1 VFYFTQRII
10 ELMCKIWY
18 SFFVQEIVQ
27 LIKTTNQN
35 KYMNQFIL
43 IVNGPVCS
51 GKTSTV
57 TAIMGKYKKVFNLQ
71 QNKIKW
77 LISDYTPDRDR
88 KAVQESLLLVGER
101 MLENGMSLIL
111 EGGSVTQGEMN
122 KALETIGEKHGIK
135 TTYVNIEA
143 PLDVLK
149 ERFQERLKV
158 SQERGTKLSFTDD
171 EGYMKRYN
179 AYTAIKGDAPT
190 FDTSILLPDEVSEKI
205 MALV

>member
-1 VFYFTQRII
+1 
-10 ELMCKIWY
+10 
-18 SFFVQEIVQ
+18 
-27 LIKTTNQN
+27 
-35 KYMNQFIL
+35 
-43 IVNGPVCS
+43 
-51 GKTSTV
+51 
-57 TAIMGKYKKVFNLQ
+57 
-71 QNKIKW
+71 
-77 LISDYTPDRDR
+77 
-88 KAVQESLLLVGER
+88 

>member
-1 VFYFTQRII
+1 
-10 ELMCKIWY
+10 
-18 SFFVQEIVQ
+18 
-27 LIKTTNQN
+27 
-35 KYMNQFIL
+35 MNQFIL

-158 SQERGTKLSFTDD
+158 SAERGTKVSFTDD

-190 FDTSILLPDEVSEKI
+190 FDTSVLLPEEVSEKI
-205 MALV
+205 MQLV